1 MLDSLVRVSRRVVE
15 KHFVRVARADDRTRG
30 LKQHLDLLPPPQA
43 SRTGQQVLFHS
54 LFKVLFIFPS
64 RYLFAIGLPSIFS
77 FRWNLPPIRAAIPNN
92 STLRRDVLDS
102 NPHHERG
109 YHPPWRAISDNF
121 DGIRI
126 LDVPFCRLHP
136 RRFQPEL
143 FPLHSPLLGEYLI
156 ARYRTDWQA
165 EQVERR
171 RKLKYEDCNLD
182 SFTYTTNR
190 LHLNAGSANRS
201 APRQIDEGKA
211 LASLD
216 GAGLSQTLQ

>member
-1 MLDSLVRVSRRVVE
+1 MPTITD
-15 KHFVRVARADDRTRG
+15 
-30 LKQHLDLLPPPQA
+30 
-43 SRTGQQVLFHS
+43 TGNEPVPFQQFQVLFNS

-102 NPHHERG
+102 DPHHERG

-121 DGIRI
+121 DGVRI

-143 FPLHSPLLGEYLI
+143 FPLHSPLLGEYLLVSFPPLSYMLKFSGYS
-156 ARYRTDWQA
+156 YRIGGPIGTC
-165 EQVERR
+165 EFERVH
-171 RKLKYEDCNLD
+171 
-182 SFTYTTNR
+182 S
-190 LHLNAGSANRS
+190 
-201 APRQIDEGKA
+201 
-211 LASLD
+211 
-216 GAGLSQTLQ
+216 